1 MQLIIDAEMIM
12 KGYESILMKS
22 IDSAKVDK
30 SIVTRIILGL
40 WWRVKK
46 KKKKKKHAHNRIR
59 NLTLAEGKKLNIVYR
74 AWLLLILFTER
85 WLLST
90 KRANLVSPRTK
101 PAGV

>member
-46 KKKKKKHAHNRIR
+46 KKKKKK
-59 NLTLAEGKKLNIVYR
+59 
-74 AWLLLILFTER
+74 
-85 WLLST
+85 ST
-90 KRANLVSPRTK
+90 HTT
-101 PAGV
+101 G